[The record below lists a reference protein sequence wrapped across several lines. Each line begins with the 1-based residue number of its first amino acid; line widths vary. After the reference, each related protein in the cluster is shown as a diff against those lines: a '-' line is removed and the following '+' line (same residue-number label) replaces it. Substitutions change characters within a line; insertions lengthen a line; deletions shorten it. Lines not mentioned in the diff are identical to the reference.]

1 MNPLGNG
8 NIGGLPPQFRQNIQQ
23 IKQMMGTIKDPN
35 TLIRQNPM
43 LNQVMQAYSG
53 QDPRQ
58 IFMLL
63 CQKNGINPDAILN
76 ELRS

>member
-8 NIGGLPPQFRQNIQQ
+8 NILPPQLRQNIQQ
-23 IKQMMGTIKDPN
+23 IKQIMNAIKDPN

-43 LNQVMQAYSG
+43 LNQVMQAYRG
-53 QDPRQ
+53 QNPQQ
-58 IFMLL
+58 IFMSL
-63 CQKNGINPDAILN
+63 CQQNGINPDAILN